1 MFYDELGDQH
11 YGQLAHG
18 TIAKNL
24 IEKTRLT
31 GHSLWCD
38 NVNTPGV
45 EESFYDNIRTAFQQS
60 VDTLTAMYGPDVLSW
75 QWGNLHKVSLIH
87 PMGGVSIVEKLFR
100 VNRGP
105 YPIGGSSHTVSPY
118 SYPKGSSFVAN
129 HGASER
135 HIFHTADWDR
145 SLTVIP
151 TGNSGVPASPHY
163 LDQTP
168 LYINNQFH
176 RDHFSREAVEANS
189 LYRAVFE

>member
-1 MFYDELGDQH
+1 
-11 YGQLAHG
+11 
-18 TIAKNL
+18 
-24 IEKTRLT
+24 
-31 GHSLWCD
+31 
-38 NVNTPGV
+38 
-45 EESFYDNIRTAFQQS
+45 
-60 VDTLTAMYGPDVLSW
+60 MYGSDVLSW
-75 QWGNLHKVSLIH
+75 KWGDLHTVALMH
-87 PMGGVSIVEKLFR
+87 PMGEVSIVEKLFR

-105 YPIGGSSHTVSPY
+105 YPIGGSSHTVCPY

-135 HIFHTADWDR
+135 HIFHPANWDK

-151 TGNSGVPASPHY
+151 TGTSGVPASPHY

-176 RDHFSREAVEANS
+176 RDHFTQEAVVGNS